1 MHTAQVDNDC
11 VPNPRVSVTP
21 RPQVRDLATVAA
33 SRAHTV
39 IVMHPGFATSHEAA
53 EAAKAST
60 AMALASLCSAD
71 GGGHGLGDSDE
82 GEGGWWRPMPGGN
95 TAGRAQAA
103 SASLTLTG
111 SAAGRRLRSDL
122 RFTSNFD
129 LSKSPAESSAH

>member
-1 MHTAQVDNDC
+1 MVHT
-11 VPNPRVSVTP
+11 PLPHSVTP
-21 RPQVRDLATVAA
+21 RAQVRDLSTVAA
-33 SRAHTV
+33 SRAHTI

-71 GGGHGLGDSDE
+71 GGGHGLGDGEE
-82 GEGGWWRPMPGGN
+82 GEGGWWRPMAGGS

-111 SAAGRRLRSDL
+111 GAAGGRLRADHCL
-122 RFTSNFD
+122 AVALY
-129 LSKSPAESSAH
+129 LSCSKQHERDAVG